1 MLARSLKKSTGS
13 YYTPEH
19 LARLISTET
28 IFAWLSELSRGT
40 IQNLIDLN
48 TLTDEQRNSFI
59 DKINGI
65 KILDPSVGE
74 GVFLLACAE
83 ILNDILTALGD
94 DRSEN
99 HRKRSIA
106 SRNLF
111 GVDLAKQAISTSKR
125 RLGGWA
131 GIDSVPNIRRGNTL
145 VGFIDFAETPVNLDE
160 KMEPFHW
167 GKEFPE
173 VFSRSSHGFDVIVG
187 NPPYGNILGKL
198 ERQYIDR
205 SYPFN
210 IGGNRT
216 GTWNS
221 AAHFI
226 VRAMALLNTG
236 GQLGFLVPNSVLRV
250 KQFTKTREFL
260 LMNSR
265 LRKIVDEGSP
275 FEGVTLEMV
284 SLFIDRKTTSRN
296 QAVSVESRRTGL
308 EQSNSVS
315 LTVLNNTKI
324 FPLYFDDIFKN
335 ILEKGSR
342 NQLIAVRG
350 RDIPKKNTRR
360 EADSAYSI
368 PYITS
373 GRSVR
378 RYHLDSKHLIYT
390 DDWFHQDSALTESFE
405 NEFLVATKNYR
416 YPRCILKPTGIIHG
430 GGIVKIIP
438 QFEKVDLRVLG
449 LILNSKLIR
458 NICVR
463 YLTNYSQLTCCLNTG
478 IMEELPIVFPERP
491 IIYSLLFDSLT
502 STYSNQNAQSLETRV
517 WLERLSDAL
526 VYSMYLQEDQELEGL
541 VEDRVK
547 DKTRPTYDIHS
558 LTGVADIEH
567 AVDEILNDA
576 TVMKLEL
583 LGDYPP
589 REKSLRY

>member
-1 MLARSLKKSTGS
+1 
-13 YYTPEH
+13 
-19 LARLISTET
+19 
-28 IFAWLSELSRGT
+28 
-40 IQNLIDLN
+40 
-48 TLTDEQRNSFI
+48 
-59 DKINGI
+59 
-65 KILDPSVGE
+65 
-74 GVFLLACAE
+74 
-83 ILNDILTALGD
+83 
-94 DRSEN
+94 
-99 HRKRSIA
+99 
-106 SRNLF
+106 
-111 GVDLAKQAISTSKR
+111 
-125 RLGGWA
+125 
-131 GIDSVPNIRRGNTL
+131 
-145 VGFIDFAETPVNLDE
+145 
-160 KMEPFHW
+160 
-167 GKEFPE
+167 
-173 VFSRSSHGFDVIVG
+173 
-187 NPPYGNILGKL
+187 
-198 ERQYIDR
+198 
-205 SYPFN
+205 
-210 IGGNRT
+210 
-216 GTWNS
+216 
-221 AAHFI
+221 
-226 VRAMALLNTG
+226 MALLNTG

-547 DKTRPTYDIHS
+547 LTYDIHS
-558 LTGVADIEH
+558 LTGVSDIEH
-567 AVDEILNDA
+567 AVDEILTDA